1 MLKHLL
7 FCVALFSLLYTSTA
21 KTIVLGSNGKD
32 QITMTYVERQADEA
46 LRLRFRMQK
55 SEPLKYD
62 RSAAAVCCTE
72 SITMNTQPVNTDNNN
87 TGGNTNGG
95 DNNGGNN
102 TEEEPLPEDNS
113 RNLQQTTETEGENA
127 GGDTENTNAGG
138 EGTQETKF
146 DPKSNIGKCFGAS
159 FTCGI
164 PGGCK
169 GSTELGLVLYQS
181 TIEGKTWKAATNDY
195 SATNV
200 GSANLGTGT
209 DFSTRFSMNLKQAQ
223 ESSVPLIGVD
233 YTTKLYCYVAYD
245 VARGDVQFSLN
256 IDLSNESIWN
266 YIDNVEVKVSE
277 DELSEENV
285 VSGAMQQI
293 VPIGILVTLVTLF
306 TTL

>member
-7 FCVALFSLLYTSTA
+7 FCVAVFSLLYMSTA
-21 KTIVLGSNGKD
+21 KTVVLGSNGKD
-32 QITMTYVERQADEA
+32 QITMTYVERQAEEA

-55 SEPLKYD
+55 DQPLNFD
-62 RSAAAVCCTE
+62 RSAAAICCTE
-72 SITMNTQPVNTDNNN
+72 SITSTTQPNNN
-87 TGGNTNGG
+87 NNGEETNGEETNGG
-95 DNNGGNN
+95 ENNGGENNGGNN
-102 TEEEPLPEDNS
+102 TEEDPLPEDNS
-113 RNLQQTTETEGENA
+113 RNLQQTEETE
-127 GGDTENTNAGG
+127 GDTENTNEGG
-138 EGTQETKF
+138 EATQF
-146 DPKSNIGKCFGAS
+146 DPQTNVGKCFGMS

-200 GSANLGTGT
+200 GSVNMGTGT
-209 DFSTRFSMNLKQAQ
+209 DFSTRFAMNLKQAQ
-223 ESSVPLIGVD
+223 ESSVPMIGVD
-233 YTTKLYCYVAYD
+233 YTTKLNCYVAYD
-245 VARGDVQFSLN
+245 VARGDVQFNLD
-256 IDLSNESIWN
+256 IDLSDESKWN
-266 YIDNVEVKVSE
+266 YNDNVEVKVAE

-293 VPIGILVTLVTLF
+293 VPMGILVSLVTLF